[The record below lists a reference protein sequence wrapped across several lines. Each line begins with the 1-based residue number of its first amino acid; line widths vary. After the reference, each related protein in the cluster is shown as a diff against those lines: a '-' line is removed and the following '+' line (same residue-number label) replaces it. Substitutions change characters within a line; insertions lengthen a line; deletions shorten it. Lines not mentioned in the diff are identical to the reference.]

1 MKNERQLRILSLI
14 SNQDIHTQ
22 EEMRDV
28 LVDEGYTVT
37 QATVS
42 RDIKYLRLRKVPG
55 DDGQLKYALIPEE
68 EIRREETLEKYRR
81 VLEQVVIS
89 AVPAGNIGVIKTL
102 SGTAGA
108 AAAALESTLYQN
120 IIGTLAGDDTLLCL
134 FASDIAAM
142 EFCRH
147 VNENYIKN

>member
-14 SNQDIHTQ
+14 SENEIHTQ
-22 EEMRDV
+22 EEMKDI
-28 LVDEGYTVT
+28 LVAEGYAVT

-55 DDGQLKYALIPEE
+55 KDGLLCYAMASDEE
-68 EIRREETLEKYRR
+68 VLREETLEKYRA
-81 VLEQVVIS
+81 VLEQVVLS

-102 SGTAGA
+102 AGTASA

-134 FASDIAAM
+134 FASDVAAM

-147 VNENYIKN
+147 VNDHYIKG